1 MTDLH
6 EMHEADYSEVLTDS
20 LNNSKWHLGTDP
32 DSHISAHCLSVNVS
46 VEQESEKYHK
56 LIFFPF
62 KNQSLTTIC

>member
-6 EMHEADYSEVLTDS
+6 ETREADYSKVLTDS
-20 LNNSKWHLGTDP
+20 LNYSKWHMGTDP

-46 VEQESEKYHK
+46 VELESEKYHK

-62 KNQSLTTIC
+62 KINH